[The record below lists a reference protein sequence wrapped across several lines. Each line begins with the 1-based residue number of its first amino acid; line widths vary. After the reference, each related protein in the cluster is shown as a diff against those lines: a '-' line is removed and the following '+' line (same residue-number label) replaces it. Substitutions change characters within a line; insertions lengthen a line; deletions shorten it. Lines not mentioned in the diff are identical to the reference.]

1 MWPVTTEE
9 DNSIPGCYFKLFSSL
24 FFFVSGLCVVLPVSV
39 HGRVT
44 KLVCFVLTVFFSVN
58 VYFCATFFKTF
69 LF

>member
-9 DNSIPGCYFKLFSSL
+9 DNSVPGCYFKLFSSL
-24 FFFVSGLCVVLPVSV
+24 FFVSGLCVVLPVSL

-44 KLVCFVLTVFFSVN
+44 RLVCFVFFSVN
-58 VYFCATFFKTF
+58 VYFCAQFFKTF